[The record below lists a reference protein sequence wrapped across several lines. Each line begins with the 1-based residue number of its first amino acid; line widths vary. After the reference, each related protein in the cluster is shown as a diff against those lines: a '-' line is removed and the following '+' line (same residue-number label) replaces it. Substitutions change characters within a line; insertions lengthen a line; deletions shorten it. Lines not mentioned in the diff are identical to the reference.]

1 MSDFK
6 TMLNKKD
13 SDLKPKI
20 ITSEPTTQQQIN
32 KVNNVDKV
40 TKVNNATKIKKHTKS
55 AKPSS
60 KELAD
65 FETTQLRVSVKNN
78 DILGIIKKMEGFKS
92 MNDLI
97 TYFIKNHKTDNKFI
111 NGYIQ
116 SEMEK

>member
-6 TMLNKKD
+6 TMLKNKD
-13 SDLKPKI
+13 SDLKPKVV
-20 ITSEPTTQQQIN
+20 TTEPAAEPAAKKIN
-32 KVNNVDKV
+32 KINNVDKV
-40 TKVNNATKIKKHTKS
+40 KNATKIKNNAKS
-55 AKPSS
+55 SKPTS
-60 KELAD
+60 KELVD

-111 NGYIQ
+111 NGFIE